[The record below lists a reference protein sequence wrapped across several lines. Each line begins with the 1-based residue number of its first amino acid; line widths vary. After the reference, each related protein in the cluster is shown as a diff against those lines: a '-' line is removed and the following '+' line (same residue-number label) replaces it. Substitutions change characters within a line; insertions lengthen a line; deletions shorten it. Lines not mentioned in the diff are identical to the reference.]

1 MDSDDFEEFSI
12 IGEEHEDLYEAV
24 VSRFQNSQAPQHKH
38 LCAVVEGMAQVMKDQ
53 NLPPSST
60 AYFAATMASLDR
72 QIKHGLLTSE
82 DDGDPVITALCIF
95 LAMVLPKVSSAVI
108 KSKWRSSINTLVK
121 LLKNSSCVSAGAA
134 RAGMKCIASLL
145 SVADTSN
152 WPVIAPAYGILLN
165 YSTDRRPKVRGC
177 AHLCLEDVLRSYQ
190 GLPVLGLASEGVG
203 NLFEQFLLMA
213 GGSNAGGTIG
223 KIQADSNGAN
233 GAMEVLHI
241 LHALKIILPLMSG
254 KVISKLLAHFKLL
267 MQLRQQFL
275 TRHVMNILYALCIHP
290 SADVPTTE
298 LTDLLGWLA
307 SSFFSD
313 EKSADEIMFAARLL
327 DHGMKKIYDLDK
339 NLCTVKLPYVFHSL
353 AEVLAFQHEE
363 AIYAASEA
371 LRSLTQNCIDDNMIN
386 QGVSEI
392 QVQTAV
398 RKSGPTPIER
408 ICTTAESLLGYQFS
422 TSWDLAL
429 QVVSVLFDKLGESSY
444 FLMRGV
450 LRSLSDMQNLSDEN
464 LTCRKQL
471 HKSVGS
477 AVAAMGPEKLLH
489 ILPLN
494 LDSED
499 LSESNIWLIPILKQH
514 TIGASLKFFAE
525 HILGLARKLH
535 EKSMLL
541 ETEGRPVASRNRQ
554 ACAHSLWALLPSFCN
569 YPVDTAQNFQF
580 LAKTLGDALVKEPE
594 LRGIICSSLQI
605 LIQQNK
611 RPQDKSQGGSNIVE
625 DFEYLEVSDAEQRAK
640 FHYTSEVSLK
650 NMKALT
656 SYSRKFLSILFKIFI
671 SSPPDKRGYLQA
683 TIADI
688 ASVSDKS
695 LIKDFFITAMQKL
708 LKVTQEAARSV
719 QARTSSSMLIDGSN
733 GVANATSTRAQ
744 LLDLAASLLE
754 GLDAECV
761 SMLFIATKPALQDN
775 EGMVQK
781 KAYKVLANILREHK
795 DFLTN
800 NFVEIFDLLVTTM
813 TSCHFSARRHR
824 LDCLYYLII
833 HISMTTEEKKN
844 EGVAHFLTEI
854 LLAVKESNKKTRT
867 RAYELL
873 VKIGHCLEDSESGGS
888 KEKLCQFF
896 NMVLGCL
903 AGSTPHMMSAAVTGL
918 ARLIY
923 EFSDLCLTVPNL
935 LPSVYMLLQSN
946 NKEVIKATLGLMK
959 VVIARLS
966 GEELQKHIRCIVEGL
981 LLRSDDSKTPFKAKI
996 RLLLEMLIRK
1006 CGLEAVK
1013 AVMPEQHMKLLT
1025 NIRKTKE
1032 RKEKKKSSSSQHG
1045 EDETKSLH
1053 SRASTCRRSKWNH
1066 TDVFSEFGDEDNDDS
1081 CEDMDCRTTEFGVKS
1096 SIPKSKSSTLRSR
1109 NIRKSNKRLPEDCMD
1124 ILENEPLDLLD
1135 KQKTR
1140 AMLKVGKRMD
1150 QRFDSDDEPVLA
1162 PDGRLV
1168 ISEEELGHSRK
1179 RRAKDDELGE
1189 DTDGG
1194 SQFSRQSKSQ
1204 TTSASMSKSR
1214 EKRRKTSASGWAY
1227 TGNEYKS
1234 KKASGDIKKEGKLEP
1249 YAYWPLD
1256 RKMLNRREEKR
1267 AIAKKGLSS
1276 VVTLTKQLQG
1286 KSVKHAL
1293 STTRIRK
1300 QKSHKGKSYRK
1311 SK

>member
-1 MDSDDFEEFSI
+1 MAKMDSDDFEEFSI

-594 LRGIICSSLQI
+594 LRGIICSS
-605 LIQQNK
+605 
-611 RPQDKSQGGSNIVE
+611 
-625 DFEYLEVSDAEQRAK
+625 
-640 FHYTSEVSLK
+640 
-650 NMKALT
+650 
-656 SYSRKFLSILFKIFI
+656 
-671 SSPPDKRGYLQA
+671 LQA